1 MIGCLSV
8 SHQSAVRSQNMNSK
22 IGCVPKRSGGL
33 AALVVDDDPIVLQCT
48 GGMLKNL
55 GFTTHMAGGGVEALA
70 LLKDSAWDLILTD
83 YAMPVID
90 GYQLGQK
97 AKAIFA
103 VPRVVIMT
111 GHCQAAVA
119 QHTNDPYIDGWLF
132 KPFRMLHLKEMLLS
146 IGLPVDSANQSQAM
160 GELESQ
166 PLQ

>member
-8 SHQSAVRSQNMNSK
+8 SHESSFRSQSMHSRV
-22 IGCVPKRSGGL
+22 GCVPQRSGGL
-33 AALVVDDDPIVLQCT
+33 AALVVDDNPMVLQCT
-48 GGMLKNL
+48 DAMLKKL
-55 GFTTHMAGGGVEALA
+55 GFTTHMAGGGAEALA
-70 LLKDSAWDLILTD
+70 LLKDSACDLILTD
-83 YAMPVID
+83 YAMPMID

-132 KPFRMLHLKEMLLS
+132 KPFRMQHLKEMLLS
-146 IGLPVDSANQSQAM
+146 IGLPVDFANQSQVM
-160 GELESQ
+160 GKLEN
-166 PLQ
+166 